1 MIGVAQDRTSAAN
14 VLCVDDD
21 PVTQI
26 LLEDVVGSAGHCYRA
41 ARDLAEAEAMLE
53 KEHFDLILL
62 DRKLPGSDGLVL
74 LQRIRQNTESH
85 VIVLSSMSETQD
97 RLLGLQLGADD
108 YLTKP
113 FDPAELCSRIRNML
127 HPSRLAPTGPPV
139 TRHIIGDLTYN
150 VATRRLRIGSHSSVL
165 SPSQG
170 KLLALLIEKR
180 GTLLTR
186 NQLTRSISGR
196 DWAHGDRTVDVLI
209 SRLRKLIPLAIAE
222 IVTIHGSGYMFVV
235 K

>member
-1 MIGVAQDRTSAAN
+1 MMGLAHDRTSAAN

-26 LLEDVVGSAGHCYRA
+26 LLEDVIGSAGHCYRA
-41 ARDLAEAEAMLE
+41 AHDLAEAEAMLE

-74 LQRIRQNTESH
+74 LQHIRRHTESH
-85 VIVLSSMSETQD
+85 VIVLSSMCESQD

-113 FDPAELCSRIRNML
+113 FNPAELCSRIRNML
-127 HPSRLAPTGPPV
+127 HTSRQVPSGPSV
-139 TRHIIGDLTYN
+139 TRHVVGEMTFN
-150 VATRRLRIGSHSSVL
+150 VATRRLRIGSRSSVL
-165 SPSQG
+165 SPAQG
-170 KLLALLIEKR
+170 KLLSLLLEKQ

-186 NQLTRSISGR
+186 NQLTRNISGR
-196 DWAHGDRTVDVLI
+196 DWSHGDRTVDVLI
-209 SRLRKLIPLAIAE
+209 SRLRKLIPISIAE